1 MTEKTIKRTEQVNQT
16 MAMLTEALTKLM
28 VKKPLD
34 QITIAELT
42 EEAGL
47 ARRTFYRHVK
57 TIDDLLTIKV
67 EQIITK
73 LYQEVEWHSQ
83 TFEDVLNKVY
93 PALLKDKTFLLALAK
108 NNREY
113 LLQKVILDEREQSI
127 IQLPKEPV
135 YDLTAYFGAGGISSV
150 IIYWIHQGFRQSP
163 EEVAKANRQLIQHIK
178 RITQ

>member
-57 TIDDLLTIKV
+57 TIDD
-67 EQIITK
+67 
-73 LYQEVEWHSQ
+73 
-83 TFEDVLNKVY
+83 
-93 PALLKDKTFLLALAK
+93 
-108 NNREY
+108 
-113 LLQKVILDEREQSI
+113 
-127 IQLPKEPV
+127 
-135 YDLTAYFGAGGISSV
+135 
-150 IIYWIHQGFRQSP
+150 
-163 EEVAKANRQLIQHIK
+163 
-178 RITQ
+178 